1 MSVCAG
7 SAIPIEHDR
16 HQRGDTSMAGKRL
29 TVGQRRE
36 IFEDLVI
43 TQDTMP
49 LRVRESYELITDRYS
64 ITEYQL
70 KQIENEGLEKEW
82 PPLDEAMSNVA

>member
-1 MSVCAG
+1 
-7 SAIPIEHDR
+7 
-16 HQRGDTSMAGKRL
+16 MAGKRL